1 MRALLIA
8 CLALAPSVSLADV
21 PVPVPNPF
29 LAGEREAVETGC
41 PEGSVPSA
49 VALSLVEQHVIRS
62 GQAGAIVAG
71 PMAKTM
77 RSALSV
83 VTGKPVPEVTSIVMM
98 VVPVPEG
105 EPGQLWVLFSGECSP
120 NIAILPPPVV
130 AAVWKQINSSI

>member
-1 MRALLIA
+1 MRAVVIA

-29 LAGEREAVETGC
+29 FASEPEAVETGC
-41 PEGSVPSA
+41 PEGAVPSG
-49 VALSLVEQHVIRS
+49 VALSLVEQHVIQS

-71 PMAKTM
+71 PMAKSM
-77 RSALSV
+77 ASALSA

-105 EPGQLWVLFSGECSP
+105 EPGQMWVLFSGECSP